1 MKRLAL
7 IVNSRHALA
16 ESTVATIQGWAKAQ
30 QWPITAVERI
40 DMARDPH
47 YSGVPDELVKGGVD
61 LVLSLGG
68 DGTMLA
74 SVRAA
79 APHGIPVLGINLGG
93 LGFLTAVAPGEAL
106 TALERVRSDDYAIEE
121 RLMLEVSDPS
131 APDDRWVGF
140 NDAVVDKGGIAR
152 IATFHVS
159 LNGEFV
165 SEYIGDGLI
174 VATPTGSTAYSLSVG
189 GPILMPTLHVMTLS
203 PISPHSLVQRPIVFS
218 SGDTVA
224 ITVRSVS
231 GHVVL
236 TVDGQRTRT
245 LAEGATVTIAQSRY
259 RGRLVRFADHSF
271 LSVLREKLHW
281 GIGRP
286 PGDGSP

>member
-1 MKRLAL
+1 
-7 IVNSRHALA
+7 
-16 ESTVATIQGWAKAQ
+16 
-30 QWPITAVERI
+30 
-40 DMARDPH
+40 
-47 YSGVPDELVKGGVD
+47 

-79 APHGIPVLGINLGG
+79 APHGVPVLGINLGG
-93 LGFLTAVAPGEAL
+93 VGFLTAAASGETLA
-106 TALERVRSDDYAIEE
+106 ALERFRAGDYSIEE
-121 RLMLEVSDPS
+121 RLLLEVADQTSPG
-131 APDDRWVGF
+131 DRWIGF
-140 NDAVVDKGGIAR
+140 NDVVVDKGGIAR

-165 SEYIGDGLI
+165 SEYVGDGLI

-189 GPILMPTLHVMTLS
+189 GPIVMPTLHVLTLS
-203 PISPHSLVQRPIVFS
+203 PISPHSLSQRPIVFS
-218 SGDTVA
+218 GDDIAA

-231 GHVVL
+231 GHADL

-245 LAEGATVTIAQSRY
+245 LAEGATVTVACSPHV
-259 RGRLVRFADHSF
+259 GRLVRFADHSF

-281 GIGRP
+281 GMGRP
-286 PGDGSP
+286 PRGDSVRS